1 MPPLRVIGSIGGED
15 EHADASAP
23 HRRIAEST
31 GSERVT
37 SDYHSVVTH
46 GRSTLRIATYNIHRC
61 RGLDGRTR
69 PERIAAVL
77 RAIDADVVALQE
89 VVGAGPR
96 GHGQVEEIGA
106 LLGMGWVMAPAR
118 HRRGHLFGN
127 AVLSRLPITQHL
139 EHDLSWKTCE
149 PRRLQRVD
157 IAADG
162 GTLHVYNVHLGTAL
176 LERRH
181 QAGRLATIV
190 SDRHVAGSKIV
201 LGDFNE
207 WMRGWTTAI
216 LSERLNSV
224 DLRDHLRR
232 RRTYPGLF
240 PILHL
245 DHIYYAGKIEIVKI
259 ELPRTRLALVA
270 SDHLPLV
277 ADVRIG

>member
-1 MPPLRVIGSIGGED
+1 VS
-15 EHADASAP
+15 HARP
-23 HRRIAEST
+23 
-31 GSERVT
+31 
-37 SDYHSVVTH
+37 
-46 GRSTLRIATYNIHRC
+46 TLRIATYNIHRC

-77 RAIDADVVALQE
+77 REIAADVVALQE
-89 VVGAGPR
+89 VVGAGPHGG
-96 GHGQVEEIGA
+96 GHAEELGA

-118 HRRGHLFGN
+118 QLRGHHFGN

-149 PRRLQRVD
+149 PRRMQRVD
-157 IAADG
+157 VAAEG
-162 GTLHVYNVHLGTAL
+162 GPLHVYNVHLGTAL
-176 LERRH
+176 YERRH
-181 QAGRLATIV
+181 QAERLANIV
-190 SDRHVAGSKIV
+190 SDRHVPGPKLV

-207 WMRGWTTAI
+207 WMRGLATTL
-216 LSERLNSV
+216 LSAKLNSV
-224 DLRDHLRR
+224 DLRDFLKR

-245 DHIYYAGKIEIVKI
+245 DHIYYAGKLEIVAI
-259 ELPRTRLALVA
+259 ELPRTRLSLVA